1 MEKIT
6 ISKLAKMASVGVETI
21 RFYQRKD
28 LLREPKK
35 TDIYRTYNEEDAQR
49 IIFIKKAQDL
59 GFTLNEVKE
68 LLDLNLRPRNTC
80 SLVKN
85 KTEQK
90 IIEIENKI
98 KALIKMKD
106 SLVKLSCACDS
117 GIDSVKQYKVQECFD
132 SVAGCR
138 PKKIKESK

>member
-6 ISKLAKMASVGVETI
+6 ISKLAQMASVGVETV
-21 RFYQRKD
+21 RFYQRKE

-35 TDIYRTYNEEDAQR
+35 TDTFRTYNEEDAQR

-59 GFTLNEVKE
+59 GFTLSEVKE
-68 LLDLNLRPRNTC
+68 LLELNTKPRNTC
-80 SLVKN
+80 SVVKT

-90 IIEIENKI
+90 IVEIDSKI
-98 KALIKMKD
+98 KALQKMKE
-106 SLVKLSCACDS
+106 SLVQLSCACDS

-132 SVAGCR
+132 SVMGCK
-138 PKKIKESK
+138 PKKNMES